1 MLCDTDRLYTKI
13 IERLLND
20 LGHEVLVVTD
30 TAATAVSAINSL
42 HPTGVI
48 VDFSADF
55 NSDFDVIA
63 TAIAVGATPIVFSQQ
78 ADSSLLSRYSVTPL
92 VVFKPDITALE
103 NAITGLAQHTE
114 RRSTNRERRKRPTRV
129 AWGSK
134 PTNVGDSHSFYDA
147 LNAAVTGDA
156 LASLELGDQSDRA
169 AQATA
174 LAMAVERQMR
184 DSDRLLASSTG
195 VRVFLPAGG
204 GDGITSLLARLSD
217 NALIPN
223 ATIVRAVTLAP
234 GEAPADA
241 YHRLRSTEPLTDYR
255 PHS

>member
-1 MLCDTDRLYTKI
+1 MICDADRLYTKI

-20 LGHEVLVVTD
+20 LGHEVLVVTH
-30 TAATAVSAINSL
+30 TAGTAVSAINAL

-48 VDFSADF
+48 MDFASDF
-55 NSDFDVIA
+55 NSDFDIIA
-63 TAIAVGATPIVFSQQ
+63 TAIAAGVTPIVFSQQ
-78 ADSSLLSRYSVTPL
+78 ADSSLLARYSVSPL
-92 VVFKPDITALE
+92 VIFKPDITALE
-103 NAITGLAQHTE
+103 NAITSLD
-114 RRSTNRERRKRPTRV
+114 RRAEMRTTNRERRKRPTRI

-156 LASLELGDQSDRA
+156 VLSLELSDQSDRT

-174 LAMAVERQMR
+174 LAMAVERKMR
-184 DSDRLLASSTG
+184 DTDRLLASSTA

-217 NALIPN
+217 HALIPS

-241 YHRLRSTEPLTDYR
+241 YHRLRSTEPVTDYR